1 MSAPKWTPAQRAAI
15 EDRCGTLLVS
25 AAAGS
30 GKTAVLVERAVRL
43 ITDAAHPVAA
53 DRLLIVTFTRAAAE
67 ELRGRIAVRL
77 AAEAAAHPESAYL
90 RRQRLLLGRANICT
104 IDAFCMQLL
113 KRYFAELGLP
123 PDFELADDAKAYTL
137 RQNALSAVLEEL
149 YEDADFCAFAS
160 LYGRARSD
168 ASAAAAVL
176 GLYDFS
182 RTLPHP
188 AAALQSIC
196 AAYES
201 GQPLGQ
207 TAWGRTLLENA
218 GRAAR
223 SALRLLD
230 AAKGIVAQEPELAN
244 YAPALDSDAAFFAAL
259 LEYIGAGRWDSAAV
273 YTAEYKPPA
282 FKAVRGYQSPGMNA
296 VKALRAAA
304 KDAAERLKKDVFLC
318 TEAEFEEDRA
328 HIAPMAAALARGA
341 KAFGARLYED
351 KLAEKA
357 LEYSDFEHLA
367 LELLCGENGE
377 KTAVARTV
385 SRGFDAVLVDEYQ
398 DTNAL
403 QALLYQCLANDDGSN
418 LFFVGDVKQSIYR
431 FRLADPTI
439 FLDKYKRFASAET
452 AKEGKER
459 KILLSQ
465 NFRSRK
471 EILDAAN
478 FVFANILSTEMGE
491 MEYGEDEMLHFGAAY
506 YPERTDCDTEFHLI
520 AAHQRSEEETRP
532 VKKLLAEARFT
543 ARRIRQLLDE
553 GYPVTGEEGTL
564 RPCRPEDIVILMR
577 SPGSR
582 SAVFAQALAEE
593 DVPCSFEDSG
603 DYFQSMEI
611 SVTVSLLE
619 IIDNPR
625 QDVPLISVLRSPI
638 FGFTPDRLAEIRS
651 CDREGDFYDALR
663 ADTGVDSQNFLQV
676 LTQLRETAMDI
687 SVCQLLW
694 HIYDRLALP
703 GIFGAMEGGA
713 LRQENLMALSRYA
726 EHFEANDY
734 RGLFAF
740 ITQLRRLLDAG
751 NAPAVKTTGGSGGVQ
766 MMSIHKSKG
775 LEFPIVFLCDLDH
788 SFSNQDFDTPVLV
801 HPTLGLGPHCIDLKR
816 KIRYPTMARL
826 ALEETLRR
834 ENLAEEQR
842 VLYVAMTRPKEKLIL
857 VASMYHTEKRLQ
869 KLTAYAA
876 CPALPEAVAEG
887 RCFGDWILLPL
898 LCRPEAA
905 PLRERAGVEV
915 ESLYTGDTSPWQ
927 VFIHDANDYG
937 EAPKKEMLQAE
948 NASGHT
954 EFDPAVLNYR
964 YPYQRETQL
973 PAKLTATQLKGRAL
987 DEEIAEDA
995 LHTPYIRP
1003 LSQPKFR
1010 QQDRGLTPAERGTAT
1025 HLVLQYLDLRNPNV
1039 PEQVAALRLRA
1050 KLTPEQAA
1058 AVDIRALE
1066 RFLSSPLAEEMRRVA
1081 AMERE
1086 YRFTVLMDAR
1096 DYDGMSVGGDEILLQ
1111 GVVDCWFETPDG
1123 LTVVD
1128 FKTDRVFTE
1137 EELTERAELYR
1148 GQLSAYTLALERVL
1162 ERPVTRRVL
1171 YFLSVGRAV
1180 EVS

>member
-1 MSAPKWTPAQRAAI
+1 
-15 EDRCGTLLVS
+15 
-25 AAAGS
+25 
-30 GKTAVLVERAVRL
+30 
-43 ITDAAHPVAA
+43 
-53 DRLLIVTFTRAAAE
+53 
-67 ELRGRIAVRL
+67 
-77 AAEAAAHPESAYL
+77 
-90 RRQRLLLGRANICT
+90 
-104 IDAFCMQLL
+104 
-113 KRYFAELGLP
+113 
-123 PDFELADDAKAYTL
+123 
-137 RQNALSAVLEEL
+137 
-149 YEDADFCAFAS
+149 
-160 LYGRARSD
+160 
-168 ASAAAAVL
+168 
-176 GLYDFS
+176 
-182 RTLPHP
+182 
-188 AAALQSIC
+188 
-196 AAYES
+196 
-201 GQPLGQ
+201 
-207 TAWGRTLLENA
+207 
-218 GRAAR
+218 
-223 SALRLLD
+223 
-230 AAKGIVAQEPELAN
+230 
-244 YAPALDSDAAFFAAL
+244 
-259 LEYIGAGRWDSAAV
+259 
-273 YTAEYKPPA
+273 
-282 FKAVRGYQSPGMNA
+282 
-296 VKALRAAA
+296 
-304 KDAAERLKKDVFLC
+304 
-318 TEAEFEEDRA
+318 
-328 HIAPMAAALARGA
+328 
-341 KAFGARLYED
+341 
-351 KLAEKA
+351 
-357 LEYSDFEHLA
+357 
-367 LELLCGENGE
+367 
-377 KTAVARTV
+377 
-385 SRGFDAVLVDEYQ
+385 
-398 DTNAL
+398 
-403 QALLYQCLANDDGSN
+403 
-418 LFFVGDVKQSIYR
+418 
-431 FRLADPTI
+431 
-439 FLDKYKRFASAET
+439 
-452 AKEGKER
+452 
-459 KILLSQ
+459 
-465 NFRSRK
+465 
-471 EILDAAN
+471 
-478 FVFANILSTEMGE
+478 
-491 MEYGEDEMLHFGAAY
+491 
-506 YPERTDCDTEFHLI
+506 
-520 AAHQRSEEETRP
+520 
-532 VKKLLAEARFT
+532 
-543 ARRIRQLLDE
+543 
-553 GYPVTGEEGTL
+553 
-564 RPCRPEDIVILMR
+564 
-577 SPGSR
+577 
-582 SAVFAQALAEE
+582 
-593 DVPCSFEDSG
+593 
-603 DYFQSMEI
+603 
-611 SVTVSLLE
+611 
-619 IIDNPR
+619 
-625 QDVPLISVLRSPI
+625 
-638 FGFTPDRLAEIRS
+638 
-651 CDREGDFYDALR
+651 
-663 ADTGVDSQNFLQV
+663 
-676 LTQLRETAMDI
+676 
-687 SVCQLLW
+687 
-694 HIYDRLALP
+694 
-703 GIFGAMEGGA
+703 
-713 LRQENLMALSRYA
+713 
-726 EHFEANDY
+726 
-734 RGLFAF
+734 
-740 ITQLRRLLDAG
+740 
-751 NAPAVKTTGGSGGVQ
+751 

-801 HPTLGLGPHCIDLKR
+801 HPTLGLGPRCIDLKR

-1003 LSQPKFR
+1003 LTQPKFR